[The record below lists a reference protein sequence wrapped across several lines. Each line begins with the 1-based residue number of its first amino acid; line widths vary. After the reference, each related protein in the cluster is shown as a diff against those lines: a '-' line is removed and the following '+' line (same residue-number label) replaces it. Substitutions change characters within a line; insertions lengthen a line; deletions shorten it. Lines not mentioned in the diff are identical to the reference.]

1 MLCENDEHGVGP
13 RDWKCPR
20 PPFPIFP
27 VVVPLIFPFGFMAMR
42 IKHNRR
48 RRRALEARVSEVEKE
63 LAALTEKVSAAEG
76 EQ

>member
-1 MLCENDEHGVGP
+1 MLCEENESEAGP
-13 RDWKCPR
+13 GGWECPR

-27 VVVPLIFPFGFMAMR
+27 VVVPLIFPFGVMAMLIR
-42 IKHNRR
+42 RGRR
-48 RRRALEARVSEVEKE
+48 RRRTLEARVSEVEKE